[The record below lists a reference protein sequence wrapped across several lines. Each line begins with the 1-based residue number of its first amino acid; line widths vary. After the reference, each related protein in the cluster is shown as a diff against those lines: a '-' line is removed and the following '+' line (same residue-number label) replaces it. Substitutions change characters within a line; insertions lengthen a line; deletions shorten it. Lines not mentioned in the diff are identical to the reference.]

1 MGRTQTFISR
11 LFVERDK
18 QLEDIS
24 HLKDKLK
31 TVNSDLIMEKDN
43 RCKLE
48 EKVQELENNRRIRA
62 PEQQKRNDNNE
73 VNKDILK
80 DMSLLLQHR
89 DEIRNIKET
98 ILSYQ
103 EKMCS

>member
-1 MGRTQTFISR
+1 MRKSKIRSNYESPFKYTISYE
-11 LFVERDK
+11 LY
-18 QLEDIS
+18 S
-24 HLKDKLK
+24 
-31 TVNSDLIMEKDN
+31 

-48 EKVQELENNRRIRA
+48 EKVQELENNKRIRT